1 MEREETYMRYLT
13 FFINMVGLDTVDF
26 YDSESYA
33 GDSIVP
39 FLGFML
45 FLIGLVVVIVG
56 TATYLTAK
64 HNFNIFYDQR
74 DVKITYQEQQMTDDE
89 KARVANEKLE
99 KDKKRGRIVIIVGVV
114 MMIGSFFI
122 L

>member
-1 MEREETYMRYLT
+1 MRYLT

-56 TATYLTAK
+56 AATYLTAK

-89 KARVANEKLE
+89 KARIANEKLE
-99 KDKKRGRIVIIVGVV
+99 KDKKRGKIVIIVGVV